1 MDGRIISLDRETGDR
16 RWSQK
21 IGDQVWAT
29 PAVGKDYIVAAS
41 TDGSLVRMTLDGKIA
56 WRVEPGGEL
65 YSSPLT
71 IEQKDLVV
79 VGTGDRY
86 LIGYSLSGGMLMWR
100 YGAGSEVRSAPVTSG
115 GTIVAGTEDGLIV
128 AIDTDGQLL
137 WKKDL
142 GGAIRSKPLII
153 GELIAVTSYNSKLYI
168 LSLSDGSIAA
178 EYRADAPIY
187 SSPAYHDG
195 RIFFGSNGGFLH
207 APAVSTSGG

>member
-1 MDGRIISLDRETGDR
+1 MDGRIISLDMETGNR
-16 RWSQK
+16 VWSQK

-29 PAVGKDYIVAAS
+29 PTVGKDYIVAAS
-41 TDGSLVRMTLDGKIA
+41 TDGSLVRMTRDGKIT

-65 YSSPLT
+65 HSSPLT
-71 IEQKDLVV
+71 LEEKDLVV

-86 LIGYSLSGGMLMWR
+86 LIGYSLSRGMLMWR

-142 GGAIRSKPLII
+142 GGAIRSKPLIM
-153 GELIAVTSYNSKLYI
+153 GELIAVTSYNSKLSI
-168 LSLSDGSIAA
+168 LSLTDGSIAA

-187 SSPAYHDG
+187 SSPAYRDG